1 MKKTILSICISLCSI
16 VFSFCQ
22 ETLTLDLAFEK
33 ANYPIFPSSRKW
45 GRNSTEDLKVS
56 TSFMKNNF
64 NEESLSYDV
73 VGFNHDEEKWITRGT
88 AEYEFSIY
96 EAWLSKQCMCFVI
109 GRTGYEGDMDAE
121 PYQVFLYITD
131 LHGKLLNKTRI
142 FSESEHG
149 WQYYLDYVITSEN
162 TFILFKYGLNDDNY
176 TYVNYNK
183 NYNNGDYIESCSQII
198 DKTKPWGKVDICE
211 YSIKS
216 DGSIEKGKC
225 STVLTKETNEGSRY
239 RFSQMDDDPMLKY
252 KK

>member
-16 VFSFCQ
+16 AFAFCQ

-33 ANYPIFPSSRKW
+33 ANYPTFPCSMKWENNTESLEVSS
-45 GRNSTEDLKVS
+45 
-56 TSFMKNNF
+56 SFMKENF
-64 NEESLSYDV
+64 NENDLESV
-73 VGFNHDEEKWITRGT
+73 VAFYNHDKDKWITHGT
-88 AEYEFSIY
+88 AEYKFNVEY
-96 EAWLSKQCMCFVI
+96 AWSTDKGLCFI
-109 GRTGYEGDMDAE
+109 ISRYAEEGEMEAE
-121 PYQVFLYITD
+121 PYQHFLYVID
-131 LHGKLLNKTRI
+131 WNGKLLNKIRI
-142 FSESEHG
+142 FSESVYG

-162 TFILFKYGLNDDNY
+162 TFILFKYGLNDDNH

-198 DKTKPWGKVDICE
+198 DKSKPWGKVDICE